1 MRCIVGYEAT
11 PQGLDSLNLGIEMAK
26 TFGYDLEIVLV
37 LRRHDVF
44 SAEYPPIGGVADI
57 LVSQA
62 FKWLEGALARVP
74 EGINARGHVFSGTS
88 TADGLLRARE
98 ELGARIIV
106 VGGASS
112 SPLKRHKLGT
122 VAHDLLFGCPV
133 PVALA
138 PRGYTPHPVARINCA
153 VGTRP
158 GSGSLVSEGLL
169 LAGAADLP
177 LRLVA
182 LVGEEDNGD
191 ALTRTQSVLDEARAG
206 LNDVAEAAA
215 ASDMDAAEAR
225 RQQVEVDIAI
235 GKSTDVNHA
244 IENVGWDDGDIL
256 FVGSSRIE
264 QKHSVFA
271 GSVAMRI
278 LRFLTVPLV
287 VVPRGYD
294 ARKRWL
300 K

>member
-112 SPLKRHKLGT
+112 SPLKRHKLG
-122 VAHDLLFGCPV
+122 L
-133 PVALA
+133 
-138 PRGYTPHPVARINCA
+138 
-153 VGTRP
+153 
-158 GSGSLVSEGLL
+158 SL
-169 LAGAADLP
+169 
-177 LRLVA
+177 
-182 LVGEEDNGD
+182 
-191 ALTRTQSVLDEARAG
+191 
-206 LNDVAEAAA
+206 
-215 ASDMDAAEAR
+215 
-225 RQQVEVDIAI
+225 IHI
-235 GKSTDVNHA
+235 
-244 IENVGWDDGDIL
+244 
-256 FVGSSRIE
+256 
-264 QKHSVFA
+264 
-271 GSVAMRI
+271 
-278 LRFLTVPLV
+278 
-287 VVPRGYD
+287 
-294 ARKRWL
+294 
-300 K
+300 

>member
-57 LVSQA
+57 LVAQA

-98 ELGARIIV
+98 

-138 PRGYTPHPVARINCA
+138 PRGYSPHPVARINCA

-191 ALTRTQSVLDEARAG
+191 ALARTQSVLDEVRAA

-264 QKHSVFA
+264 QKSSVFA